1 MAGVKLF
8 LSCVSDEFGAYR
20 DALRPACTL
29 ARSPIRDPLIEG
41 FSHVVTSMTAP
52 IASGWSES
60 PGGTCTH
67 WKAPPCHSPTSY
79 LILRNI
85 NILRHNIQIL
95 ANIAGRRA
103 SRRRHRGCKRRRGR
117 SGAPIKKP
125 GLSTGRLHTM
135 VPLAQRYDVPIV
147 ERRLSDLE
155 PRGCLAHCQP

>member
-67 WKAPPCHSPTSY
+67 WKAPPCHGV
-79 LILRNI
+79 LRRSRPLQIVSFHDCNI
-85 NILRHNIQIL
+85 
-95 ANIAGRRA
+95 
-103 SRRRHRGCKRRRGR
+103 
-117 SGAPIKKP
+117 
-125 GLSTGRLHTM
+125 
-135 VPLAQRYDVPIV
+135 
-147 ERRLSDLE
+147 SDLCIRT
-155 PRGCLAHCQP
+155 PKAVSRLYP